1 MFGDGAWIGRGM
13 VAGVDIEVLV
23 EVLSLFSDGC
33 GGVNSS
39 ILSHYSYISNYKYQ
53 TPNNP

>member
-1 MFGDGAWIGRGM
+1 M
-13 VAGVDIEVLV
+13 AGVYIEVLV